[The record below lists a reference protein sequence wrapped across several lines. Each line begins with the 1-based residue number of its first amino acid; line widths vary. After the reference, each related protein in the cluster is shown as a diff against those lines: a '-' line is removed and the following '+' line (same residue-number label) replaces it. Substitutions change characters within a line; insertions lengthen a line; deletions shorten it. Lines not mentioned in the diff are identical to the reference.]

1 MNVIKRIVL
10 AAAGGYVLHLAF
22 PVIGVWIAAPV
33 GLALLWWAV
42 EELRFRSAFA
52 VGLIFG
58 MTFLLPHLWWAYA
71 LVGAIP
77 WVLLALLESLFIA
90 TAVGLFAVVQRS
102 EILAKVPLVE
112 PLVFAL
118 LWVGA
123 ELLRSAVPYE
133 GFPWAML
140 AWSTLDTPLANL
152 AWLGGPT
159 LVSLAVAV
167 IGAFLGLAWEAARA
181 RRLVLPATAVG
192 ASAAILLA
200 GYAVPLDNTAQTGL
214 LRVGAVQ
221 GSLPDIGI
229 AAFDQLH
236 LVTENHVA
244 ESYVL
249 AEQTPWTPDI
259 VFWPEAAVSV
269 DPRVHEPSA
278 RAINAVARELGAP
291 ILLGTD
297 DYSPED
303 GRYNISLLW
312 TEDGEVIDSYIKQ
325 HPAPFAEYL
334 PLRWLAL
341 KLVPDA
347 ARVSTDMLPGQE
359 VATVTLPSGR
369 LERDVTIGDII
380 CFEVAYN
387 DVVRGAV
394 DGGAEMLVVQT
405 NNAQFRRTALSEQ
418 QFAMTRL
425 RAIETGRATLQVST
439 TGVSGVVW
447 PDGSVYD
454 KTEFFEP
461 AHIAAELPLRDA
473 TTPAM
478 RLGTVLDIGVL
489 VAAGLLL
496 AGLAFRSMRGRWDW
510 E

>member
-1 MNVIKRIVL
+1 MNLVKRIVL

-22 PVIGVWIAAPV
+22 PFIGVFVAAPV
-33 GLALLWWAV
+33 GLALLWWAI
-42 EELRFRSAFA
+42 EELRFRGAFA
-52 VGLIFG
+52 IGLLFG
-58 MTFLLPHLWWAYA
+58 MTFFLPHLWWANA
-71 LVGAIP
+71 LVGPIP
-77 WVLLALLESLFIA
+77 WVLLALLESLFLA
-90 TAVGLFAVVQRS
+90 TAVGLFAMVQRTEVLS
-102 EILAKVPLVE
+102 KVPFVE

-118 LWVGA
+118 LWVAA
-123 ELLRSAVPYE
+123 ELLRSAMPYG

-140 AWSTLDTPLANL
+140 AWSTLDTPVANL
-152 AWLGGPT
+152 AWVGGPT
-159 LVSLAVAV
+159 LVSLAVAAMGGFV
-167 IGAFLGLAWEAARA
+167 GLAWEAARA
-181 RRLVLPATAVG
+181 RRVVLPGIALVASGAIAV
-192 ASAAILLA
+192 A
-200 GYAVPLDNTAQTGL
+200 GFAVPLDNTAQTGH
-214 LRVGAVQ
+214 LRVGVVQ

-249 AEQTPWTPDI
+249 AETAPWTPD
-259 VFWPEAAVSV
+259 VVLWPEAAVSV
-269 DPRVHEPSA
+269 DPRVHGPSA
-278 RAINAVARELGAP
+278 ASITAVARELRAP

-303 GRYNISLLW
+303 GRYNVSLLW

-341 KLVPDA
+341 RLVPEA
-347 ARVSTDMLPGQE
+347 ARVSVDMLPGEE
-359 VATVTLPSGR
+359 VATVVLPSER
-369 LERDVTIGDII
+369 LERDVILGDII

-394 DGGAEMLVVQT
+394 DGGAEVLVVQT

-461 AHIAAELPLRDA
+461 AHIAAELPLRDGQ
-473 TTPAM
+473 TPAM
-478 RLGTVLDIGVL
+478 RLGMVFDVGVL
-489 VAAGLLL
+489 VAAALLL
-496 AGLAFRSMRGRWDW
+496 AGLAFRAMRGRWDW